1 MTLKEIAPGQRC
13 IIEGLG
19 KKSAL
24 RKRIIDLGL
33 TMGTEIYVKKY
44 APLGDPIEVTVRGYE
59 LTLRLQEALEI
70 YVRRIA
76 DEH

>member
-1 MTLKEIAPGQRC
+1 MTLKEITPGQRC

-24 RKRIIDLGL
+24 RKRIIDMGL

-59 LTLRLQEALEI
+59 LTLRLQEAAEI
-70 YVRRIA
+70 FVRRLA

>member
-1 MTLKEIAPGQRC
+1 MTLKEIMPGQRC

-24 RKRIIDLGL
+24 RKRIIDMGL
-33 TMGTEIYVKKY
+33 TMGTEVFVKKY

-59 LTLRLQEALEI
+59 LTLRLQEASEI
-70 YVRRIA
+70 IVRRIA